1 MLIFGLEDHKYV
13 KEQISEKVIFGA
25 REMPRLEACR
35 LGKK

>member
-1 MLIFGLEDHKYV
+1 MLIFGLEDHRYFKG
-13 KEQISEKVIFGA
+13 QISEKVGFRA